1 MKRIFFTIIVFFL
14 VMSVSNSVFAHSH
27 LESSNPA
34 DGEVVTEV
42 LDNIVLDFDGGVE
55 QGSIIELSSID
66 GQAIDLEDIT
76 IEDNS
81 LTATLANP
89 LPNGEYQVNWSIV
102 SADGHPVEGEFTF
115 SVNAPETE
123 ESEDPAEEPSESTEA
138 NEDDEIA
145 DSSEQST
152 DNQESVASDNEEDQ
166 GLSSTTIVIII
177 LLISVV
183 AGGLVVLTRRK
194 RD

>member
-1 MKRIFFTIIVFFL
+1 
-14 VMSVSNSVFAHSH
+14 MSVSDTVFAHSH

-34 DGEVVTEV
+34 DGEVVTET
-42 LDNIVLDFDGGVE
+42 LDKIVLDFDGGVE
-55 QGSIIELSSID
+55 QGSIIEVSSID
-66 GQAIDLEDIT
+66 GQDIDIQEIVIEEKTLIAT
-76 IEDNS
+76 I
-81 LTATLANP
+81 ANP

-123 ESEDPAEEPSESTEA
+123 EGEDLAEEPSESTEA

-152 DNQESVASDNEEDQ
+152 ETQESATSDNEENQ
-166 GLSSTTIVIII
+166 GLSSTNIVIII
-177 LLISVV
+177 LLIAIV